1 MDKLEYDLHHTNN
14 RPAETLGVEL
24 DVTDVKSP
32 EQEQSEAIEFSKKI
46 LGVLDNK
53 LKSHN
58 SEHSK
63 RIKLHQLKSVFCNG
77 ARTKSDPLS
86 TSTESGLARVNLFL
100 RMVAGKIDD
109 LNLDI
114 SKKPSYNELVDI
126 TDYFRPSNE
135 DFDKAKSDIET
146 YDLDYHFEDIDE
158 LYIENDGSS
167 SNLYFDY

>member
-1 MDKLEYDLHHTNN
+1 MDKLDYDLHHTNS
-14 RPAETLGVEL
+14 RAAETPSVEL

-32 EQEQSEAIEFSKKI
+32 QQEQSEAIEFSKKV
-46 LGVLDNK
+46 LGVLDDK
-53 LKSHN
+53 LKNHN

-77 ARTKSDPLS
+77 ARMKNDPQS
-86 TSTESGLARVNLFL
+86 TNTERGLARVNLFL

-114 SKKPSYNELVDI
+114 SKKPTYNELVDI
-126 TDYFRPSNE
+126 TDYFKPSDE
-135 DFDKAKSDIET
+135 DLDKAKSDIEY

-158 LYIENDGSS
+158 LYIENDGPS
-167 SNLYFDY
+167 SNLYFDC